1 MVVLTERRL
10 MATMNIIGLEAW
22 LASRAPR
29 AETTILAKTI
39 LLAPYLSERRPMGM
53 ERRAEQ
59 SGGIAAIMPICWSV
73 RLNSSGL
80 IRVGKRAEGILW
92 KT

>member
-1 MVVLTERRL
+1 MERRL
-10 MATMNIIGLEAW
+10 MAIMNIVGLEAW
-22 LASRAPR
+22 LAIRAPR
-29 AETTILAKTI
+29 AETAMLAKTI

-59 SGGIAAIMPICWSV
+59 SGGMAAMIPICWRV

-80 IRVGKRAEGILW
+80 MRVGKRAEGILW
-92 KT
+92 KA